1 MIHAIA
7 WFVWL
12 GAALVSIS
20 ITRNPLYLIL
30 MLATFALVVQHVED
44 ADTYT
49 PIPVSPW
56 RFVLFVVPLTALFNL
71 LTAHVGETVF
81 GTLPRWIPLLGG
93 PLTAEAL
100 LYGAIRGLVL
110 AALFTA
116 FVVLNRAVPGR
127 DLIRLVPRA
136 FYPVAVVISI
146 AVTFVP
152 ATLRQLQQIRE
163 AQMIRG
169 HRMRGPRDWLPLFM
183 PLLVGGLERALQLA
197 EAMTARGFSSG
208 GGTQNQGGL
217 ARFGPLVGLLC
228 LMGGSVLLISPTGF
242 SKSAQVFG
250 GALIAVG
257 AFVLL
262 LTLRRSGRRNPRT
275 SYRQMSWS
283 SRDWVVAAGAVFALG
298 VLGLL
303 GRGTRAYMPYPAL
316 TWPGFDPLVGIGS
329 LGFLGPLLFSQEEG
343 DDHV

>member
-1 MIHAIA
+1 MIHTIA

-12 GAALVSIS
+12 GTALGSVSL
-20 ITRNPLYLIL
+20 TRNPLYLIL

-49 PIPVSPW
+49 PIPVSPG
-56 RFVLFVVPLTALFNL
+56 RFVLFVVPVTALFNL
-71 LTAHVGETVF
+71 LTSHVGETVL
-81 GTLPRWIPLLGG
+81 GTIPRWIPLLGG

-100 LYGAIRGLVL
+100 VYGAINGLLL

-116 FVVLNRAVPGR
+116 FVVLNRAVPVR

-197 EAMTARGFSSG
+197 EAMTARGFSRVG
-208 GGTQNQGGL
+208 ATQNKQGL

-228 LMGGSVLLISPTGF
+228 LMVGSVLLISPVG
-242 SKSAQVFG
+242 SHVFG
-250 GALIAVG
+250 GALIAGGVL
-257 AFVLL
+257 VLL
-262 LTLRRSGRRNPRT
+262 LTLRRLGRQSPHT
-275 SYRQMSWS
+275 SYRQMAWS
-283 SRDWVVAAGAVFALG
+283 SRDWIVATGALVALG
-298 VLGLL
+298 VIGWF

-316 TWPGFDPLVGIGS
+316 TWPGFDPLVGVGL
-329 LGFLGPLLFSQEEG
+329 LGFLGPLLFSRREG